1 MVKRKRKT
9 QRKKRVKKM
18 KGGSGKKPTTMKAR
32 FKELRTVSPGRESG
46 AALRAAATSGTPV
59 HVSTGER
66 TSSPG
71 RRVGTSAAGSP
82 VRRVG
87 TSAAFSPGRR
97 VGTSVAGSP
106 GRRVGV
112 NRTTHARGAVAN
124 RTTGSSPARRAQRLV
139 RNKRPATPA
148 PKRGAK
154 SQSNSGQRPMGKQLR
169 AASGAANT
177 NLEKLTTKEPLKIYG
192 VDGIMKQEL
201 DRGVEINI
209 FKSPETT
216 IKIDRRG
223 QTMCVEICPGGNDE
237 RQGDY
242 VVIDPD
248 LITAGWSKVSAGPA
262 RGKMSSRRSATPL
275 RAAAAGRSS
284 HAPVHGRML
293 SKRSTTPLRAASA
306 LRGSHA
312 PVHGRVLSKSATP
325 LRAAAAGKGS
335 HAPARGKMSSRRSA
349 SPQRASCFGRGSHA
363 SMRSKM
369 SSRGSASGSPPLGS
383 WPPTPLSLT
392 YRLPKWSDSS
402 EIVSLMLKNPLG
414 NLCRGDGELGDGS
427 IQHTPLFCQEVAYI
441 LQSQFSYFLMEDLEG
456 LGPAELA
463 ARALQAGASQPEVDA
478 CASNLG
484 EFVQLVAKYECKLS
498 IQVAGNALRPG
509 GACGDGWGRGL
520 PVSKPL
526 FPYFYDTQDESLFN
540 SILHGAKLLYDLSDP
555 EINRLFVDLLGER
568 AALDNIYPEEAKLH
582 AFKRS
587 RLRAGGGGQD
597 MLGRPWGCVD
607 PDAALVKDP
616 SDYRDYP
623 TFWRECESIL
633 QDIKRKGGDLEELKN
648 KLSRGQQAEVEAE
661 LKSYRLKP
669 PKSGIEALLNKLAAD
684 SLQGPDFTEPF
695 PEEAYGSPEGMAK
708 SEEYSKKYNFAFTL
722 PDLVIG
728 LPAGRYDNYY
738 DGKGKERKGDG
749 APSSGNEALKTLT
762 ITDVVYVYGPNVD
775 FNSKGKD
782 GNHLTGTGT
791 RSRIPYSEGKSS
803 AATIKSKG
811 KRRMVFD
818 ENEYLYF
825 QDCVEMSYRATLMSM
840 YERKVKFPILC
851 FVSGGIYSGFQRNTR
866 TGRRIRMSVGSTII
880 PKIIKEI
887 TVLNGGVPPFKNIF
901 LCASHETS

>member
-154 SQSNSGQRPMGKQLR
+154 SQSNSGPRPMGKQLR

-248 LITAGWSKVSAGPA
+248 LITAGWSKVSAG
-262 RGKMSSRRSATPL
+262 
-275 RAAAAGRSS
+275 
-284 HAPVHGRML
+284 
-293 SKRSTTPLRAASA
+293 
-306 LRGSHA
+306 
-312 PVHGRVLSKSATP
+312 
-325 LRAAAAGKGS
+325 
-335 HAPARGKMSSRRSA
+335 PARGKMSSRRSA